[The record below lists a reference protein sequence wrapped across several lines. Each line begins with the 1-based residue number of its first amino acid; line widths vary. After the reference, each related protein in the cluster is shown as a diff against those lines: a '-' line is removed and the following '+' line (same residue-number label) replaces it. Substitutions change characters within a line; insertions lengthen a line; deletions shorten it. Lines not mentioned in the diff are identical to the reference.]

1 MKAEKALKDIF
12 LRTAQTTL
20 LKANTEFK
28 EDEHGSKGPSF
39 WGNIA
44 WKKAVGKQQVG
55 SAGIS
60 EV

>member
-39 WGNIA
+39 
-44 WKKAVGKQQVG
+44 
-55 SAGIS
+55 
-60 EV
+60 